1 MKTTETGWCP
11 RVHPVFLILCFVV
24 LSLSLVTANVA
35 QLIFA
40 ALLLSALYFAS
51 GLQAFITAMATVYRL
66 RWLLLSIFF
75 IYGWLT
81 PGPIIF
87 GLDDVP
93 GLPSMQ
99 GLIEGGR
106 RLLILILIVL
116 AAQWLLW
123 AIPKDRLIVALYW
136 LAKPFS
142 YLGICRKRLAVRMA
156 LVLEMVP
163 GVQLTIREQL
173 ANQTVRKGDI
183 KAYAWVLVEV
193 VSAVI
198 YQAENEPLGE
208 VEIDLSDSP
217 PLFQCLWPLA
227 LALLMLLLGG
237 FSLPFSGQ

>member
-1 MKTTETGWCP
+1 MKSTEAGWCL
-11 RVHPVFLILCFVV
+11 RVHPVFLILCFIV
-24 LSLSLVTANVA
+24 LSLSLVTASVA

-40 ALLLSALYFAS
+40 ALLLNVLFFAS
-51 GLQAFITAMATVYRL
+51 GWQAFITAMATVYRL
-66 RWLLLSIFF
+66 RWLLLSIFV

-81 PGPIIF
+81 PGPAVF
-87 GLDDVP
+87 GFDDVP
-93 GLPSMQ
+93 GLPSMP

-106 RLLILILIVL
+106 RLLILMLIVL

-123 AIPKDRLIVALYW
+123 AIPKDRLVAALYW
-136 LAKPFS
+136 LAKPFAV
-142 YLGICRKRLAVRMA
+142 LGMCRKRLAVRMA

-183 KAYAWVLVEV
+183 KAYAQVLVEV

-198 YQAENEPLGE
+198 GQAENEPLGE
-208 VEIDLSDSP
+208 TEIDLSDSP
-217 PLFQCLWPLA
+217 PLFQCLWPVA

-237 FSLPFSGQ
+237 LSLPFSGQ